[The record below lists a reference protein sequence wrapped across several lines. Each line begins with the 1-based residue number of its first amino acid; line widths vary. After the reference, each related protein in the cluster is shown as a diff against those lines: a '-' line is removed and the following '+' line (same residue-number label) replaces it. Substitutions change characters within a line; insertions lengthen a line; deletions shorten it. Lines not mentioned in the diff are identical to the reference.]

1 MARQSIRQILLFV
14 LAAASIAVGGQAAR
28 AACGSVVTLPAHD
41 GTTQNYS
48 LAGDAKSAKAAL
60 VLLVGGG
67 GHIAMDDGGCAT
79 KLKGNSLIRQRD
91 AFHAGGMVTALLDA
105 PSDHHEQDGLGGFRL
120 DPRHADDIGKVIADV
135 RAKTGLPVW
144 VASTSRGTIS
154 AANAAARLSGAAAP
168 DGVILT
174 SPLTKG
180 FAGGRKPWV
189 AQDVF
194 KLDLSAIKAPLLVI
208 VQERDTCIRTP
219 PELGARSSR
228 TREVPASRASSSP
241 ADRTG
246 AAPRVR
252 PARAAHRTASSTS
265 GTTSPPAWCASS
277 RAAATE
283 RYRRIGLK
291 SQEY

>member
-1 MARQSIRQILLFV
+1 MARQSIRQSLLFV
-14 LAAASIAVGGQAAR
+14 LAAASIAVGSDAAR
-28 AACGSVVTLPAHD
+28 AACGSVVSLPAHD

-48 LAGDAKSAKAAL
+48 LAGDAKTAKAAL

-144 VASTSRGTIS
+144 VAGTSRGTIS
-154 AANAAARLSGAAAP
+154 AANAASRLSGAAAP

-219 PELGARSSR
+219 PELGAKIVEDAGSVRKQS
-228 TREVPASRASSSP
+228 VVV
-241 ADRTG
+241 TG
-246 AAPRVR
+246 GPDW
-252 PARAAHRTASSTS
+252 S
-265 GTTSPPAWCASS
+265 GTKGEACQGRSPHGFIDQWDDV
-277 RAAATE
+277 AAGMVRFVNGGA
-283 RYRRIGLK
+283 Y
-291 SQEY
+291 